1 MKKRIALAVTLAFGL
16 AWAAFPP
23 YPENALGGG
32 YAGGGGLFLAA
43 YELPFAPLG
52 LESGAGL
59 AIRAWPDEPTSGYLD
74 FGLLVFPGLALGN
87 AFGEVGAYAAL
98 SFVADKE
105 GFSPGVALGPRVG
118 VELADPL
125 PLALYAQA
133 GIGYLRGLRLSYG
146 LGARAYLGEQF
157 ALEAGLDD
165 VLGAYAALLYLW

>member
-1 MKKRIALAVTLAFGL
+1 MRPKKRFALLLLLSLALAAPPP
-16 AWAAFPP
+16 FP
-23 YPENALGGG
+23 ERA
-32 YAGGGGLFLAA
+32 AGGGLGQSGVLVVATSD
-43 YELPFAPLG
+43 LPWQPLG
-52 LESGAGL
+52 LDAGL
-59 AIRAWPDEPTSGYLD
+59 SLYLGPAAGELD
-74 FGLLVFPGLALGN
+74 LGLLVFPGLAVGH

-98 SFVADKE
+98 SYVADKE

-118 VELADPL
+118 IELADPL

-146 LGARAYLGEQF
+146 AGARAYLGERF